1 MTTDNDGNAVVLK
14 ALKGYFDKL
23 AAAATNEKTV
33 LEQLV
38 ASNANFAAT
47 NEELVDVV
55 KKLTNNN
62 KDIQIESNR
71 LKKCGGSRATQGK
84 KYPTMCPI
92 FKEGGL
98 S

>member
-1 MTTDNDGNAVVLK
+1 MT
-14 ALKGYFDKL
+14 
-23 AAAATNEKTV
+23 
-33 LEQLV
+33 
-38 ASNANFAAT
+38 SNAKLSAT

-71 LKKCGGSRATQGK
+71 LKKGGGSRATQGK